1 MSGLRNETDILT
13 GCSSLSPQNS
23 KYNFACPR
31 EDILRN
37 INPLGENF
45 PSVFEPGLIEAMIDL
60 KSQRNTDET
69 SYVLIFDGKKVR
81 EGGDVDVLGFENGPT
96 ISERESLIETERK
109 IISDIIHLL
118 TIVSRSCS
126 TVSKTN
132 PNYRSKILDKL
143 ATY

>member
-1 MSGLRNETDILT
+1 LE
-13 GCSSLSPQNS
+13 
-23 KYNFACPR
+23 K
-31 EDILRN
+31 
-37 INPLGENF
+37 NF
-45 PSVFEPGLIEAMIDL
+45 PSVFEPGLIEAMIDS

-143 ATY
+143 ESYHMVISSNIKNIRLISLKHRISRREESNLLDSDMDIK

>member
-1 MSGLRNETDILT
+1 
-13 GCSSLSPQNS
+13 
-23 KYNFACPR
+23 
-31 EDILRN
+31 
-37 INPLGENF
+37 
-45 PSVFEPGLIEAMIDL
+45 MIDL

-81 EGGDVDVLGFENGPT
+81 EGGAVDVLGFENGPT
-96 ISERESLIETERK
+96 ITEGESLIETERK

-132 PNYRSKILDKL
+132 TNYRSKILDKL
-143 ATY
+143 EYCHMVISSNIKNLRLFKKTKESMLRKLKNLSEKGSQGNVSYSFASDCL

>member
-1 MSGLRNETDILT
+1 
-13 GCSSLSPQNS
+13 
-23 KYNFACPR
+23 
-31 EDILRN
+31 
-37 INPLGENF
+37 
-45 PSVFEPGLIEAMIDL
+45 MIDS

-143 ATY
+143 ESYHMVISSNIKNIRLISLKHRISRREESNLLDSDMDIK

>member
-1 MSGLRNETDILT
+1 LE
-13 GCSSLSPQNS
+13 
-23 KYNFACPR
+23 K
-31 EDILRN
+31 
-37 INPLGENF
+37 NF
-45 PSVFEPGLIEAMIDL
+45 PSVFEPGLIEEMIDL

-96 ISERESLIETERK
+96 IIERESLIETERK
-109 IISDIIHLL
+109 IISDIILLL

-143 ATY
+143 ESCHMVISSNIKNIRLISLKHRISRREESNLLDSDMDIK